1 MMKIDLAT
9 ADATPDRCLEAL
21 ADESRRHVLSSLCE
35 ADGPVSLTE
44 LAVDLADA
52 ERDPATVA
60 ADEDPVRR
68 REIELYHRHVPK
80 LDEAGLV
87 DFDVDRRTV
96 TLAAEYDD
104 ADDAS
109 ELLAA

>member
-1 MMKIDLAT
+1 MKIDLAT
-9 ADATPDRCLEAL
+9 AGATPDRHLEAL
-21 ADESRRHVLSSLCE
+21 ADESRRHVLASLCE
-35 ADGPVSLTE
+35 ADGPVTLTE

-52 ERDPATVA
+52 EREPATVA

-68 REIELYHRHVPK
+68 REIALYHRHAPK

-87 DFDVDRRTV
+87 EFDAARRTV
-96 TLAAEYDD
+96 TLAAEFDD
-104 ADDAS
+104 ADEAS